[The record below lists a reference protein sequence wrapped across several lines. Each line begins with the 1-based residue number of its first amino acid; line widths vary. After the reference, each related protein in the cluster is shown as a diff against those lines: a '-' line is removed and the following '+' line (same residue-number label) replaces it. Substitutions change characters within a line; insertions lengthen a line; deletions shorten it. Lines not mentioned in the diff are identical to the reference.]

1 MQGNATLPRDRSSAE
16 KEKRRKMMDL
26 ELKDPVSFKTISPQ
40 ETEEPREGKGEIL
53 SFNENGLLLL
63 TDNALA
69 EGSFINI
76 SIDFEEIGLLDDIL
90 GKVKKIEK
98 SDEQDFYVGVELYS
112 PEQIK
117 AEALSGLFPAKMES
131 FQTKLKR
138 SLADYFNRVK
148 AAGEKKK
155 ST

>member
-1 MQGNATLPRDRSSAE
+1 MQGNTTLPRSRRSTE
-16 KEKRRKMMDL
+16 KENRRKVMDL
-26 ELKDPVSFKTISPQ
+26 ELKDPISFKTISPQ
-40 ETEEPREGKGEIL
+40 EKEEPKEGKGEIL

-63 TDNALA
+63 TDNALE

-76 SIDFEEIGLLDDIL
+76 SIDFKEIGLLDGIL
-90 GKVKKIEK
+90 GKVKKTEK

-117 AEALSGLFPAKMES
+117 AEALSGLFPVKMES
-131 FQTKLKR
+131 FETKLKQ

-148 AAGEKKK
+148 SAREKKNFD
-155 ST
+155 